1 MLLKGIIATV
11 SVVLG
16 LCCFHTVAETKN
28 VTLLLKWTHQFQF
41 AGYYIAQE
49 KGFYEEAG
57 LSVNIVPA
65 IKSDPDTFNK
75 VLGGQAHFG
84 VGHSGILQQRID
96 GKPLVAMASILQFS
110 PYCWMVKQSSDIFHP
125 HDFQNKRVSSIS
137 TKESAELLVM
147 LEQSGI
153 DTKLLPVYHGIDA
166 EEEWLNGELDAIQV
180 YVTNEPF
187 QMLQKGIEH
196 RLICP
201 QKYGINVY
209 SDILY
214 TTEGVLAE
222 NPQMVEKFYKASLKG
237 WRYAM
242 MHLEESIAVTAEK
255 YATHKSINELTN
267 EAEVLSDYIL
277 PPDTKLGAM
286 SMPKWRLIADL
297 YQLEEGSFDKV
308 KVGFIYRYDVPEK
321 MELSWMLI
329 AAIALSILFLPLYLR
344 LMFKKSV

>member
-1 MLLKGIIATV
+1 
-11 SVVLG
+11 
-16 LCCFHTVAETKN
+16 
-28 VTLLLKWTHQFQF
+28 
-41 AGYYIAQE
+41 
-49 KGFYEEAG
+49 
-57 LSVNIVPA
+57 
-65 IKSDPDTFNK
+65 
-75 VLGGQAHFG
+75 
-84 VGHSGILQQRID
+84 
-96 GKPLVAMASILQFS
+96 
-110 PYCWMVKQSSDIFHP
+110 
-125 HDFQNKRVSSIS
+125 
-137 TKESAELLVM
+137 
-147 LEQSGI
+147 
-153 DTKLLPVYHGIDA
+153 
-166 EEEWLNGELDAIQV
+166 
-180 YVTNEPF
+180 
-187 QMLQKGIEH
+187 GIEH

-214 TTEGVLAE
+214 TTQSVLAA

-242 MHLEESIAVTAEK
+242 MHLEESIAITAEK

-297 YQLEEGSFDKV
+297 YNLEAGSFDKV
-308 KVGFIYRYDVPEK
+308 KAGFIYHYDVPEE